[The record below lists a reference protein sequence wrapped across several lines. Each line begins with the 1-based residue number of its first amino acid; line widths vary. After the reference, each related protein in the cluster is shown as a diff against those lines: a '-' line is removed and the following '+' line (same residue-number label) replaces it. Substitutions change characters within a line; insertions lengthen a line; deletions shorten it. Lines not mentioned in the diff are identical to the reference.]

1 MSAAALIIDPP
12 NMAVSPSAADSAMF
26 IAKADELAER
36 LLPAFN
42 TPSGIPLREVNLATG
57 EAWPDTDNRNFSSLA
72 EATTIQLE
80 FKYLAHVT
88 GKKKYWDAA
97 EKPMVHT
104 HRALQPPSPGILPI
118 FMKYV
123 NVLTS
128 IDTGYPVM
136 ADVRLGSRGDS
147 FYEYLVKQYLQTK

>member
-1 MSAAALIIDPP
+1 MVGSMYLRCVYTDQTTIRVLGGLLSASALIAEPP
-12 NMAVSPSAADSAMF
+12 NKAISHSAADAAMF
-26 IAKADELAER
+26 VAKADELAER

-57 EAWPDTDNRNFSSLA
+57 EAWPDMDNMNFSSLA
-72 EATTIQLE
+72 EATTVQLE

-104 HRALQPPSPGILPI
+104 HHALQPPSPEILPI
-118 FMKYV
+118 FMK
-123 NVLTS
+123 
-128 IDTGYPVM
+128 
-136 ADVRLGSRGDS
+136 
-147 FYEYLVKQYLQTK
+147 

>member
-1 MSAAALIIDPP
+1 MSASALIADPP
-12 NMAVSPSAADSAMF
+12 NKAVSPSATDAAMF

-57 EAWPDTDNRNFSSLA
+57 EAWPDTDNMNFSSLA
-72 EATTIQLE
+72 EATTVQLE

-97 EKPMVHT
+97 EQPMVHAY
-104 HRALQPPSPGILPI
+104 RALQPPSPGILPI
-118 FMKYV
+118 FMK
-123 NVLTS
+123 
-128 IDTGYPVM
+128 
-136 ADVRLGSRGDS
+136 
-147 FYEYLVKQYLQTK
+147 